1 MMIMMLMVV
10 VMITNNYDNYGRYND
25 KNTLTC
31 PSPVTFLLA
40 ILEMMSKRKQS
51 VCAYQS

>member
-1 MMIMMLMVV
+1 MMIMMVMVV
-10 VMITNNYDNYGRYND
+10 VMITNNDDNCDRYND

-40 ILEMMSKRKQS
+40 ILEMMSKRKQF
-51 VCAYQS
+51 VCACQS